1 MKSLPIFLDLKGRTA
16 LLVGGGAAALPK
28 ARLLYAVGAKL
39 RIVAEA
45 PEAAFRAW
53 AEERRIALAERRF
66 QDDDLDGA
74 RVAIAAASDQE
85 NRAVAEA
92 AVARQLPVNVV
103 DQPELSSFLMPA
115 IIDREDV
122 VVAIS
127 THGSAPVLARRLR
140 RSIEALLPAGL
151 GRLAAFARRHRSA
164 LAAAVTDP
172 RARRRFWEG
181 FFDGAIA
188 RDLLAGR
195 TEGVPARMLA
205 EINATGRRSVHR
217 GRVALVGAGPGDP
230 ELLTLKALR
239 LLQDADVIVHD
250 KLVGP
255 EVLGYA
261 RRDAERIYVGKAA
274 GHHHRSQAE
283 INGILLREA
292 RAGKRVVRL
301 KGGDPFVFGR
311 GGEELEHL
319 TQHGIEV
326 ELVPGITAA
335 TGCAAVAGI
344 PLTHRDHASAVTFLS
359 GQGKSEGGKA
369 NEDKTGEPDLDWASL
384 ARSRHTLAV
393 YMGVASSETLSEK
406 LIAHGLDPAT
416 PVAVVERGSLPGER
430 CVFGTL
436 AGLAE
441 LIAAE
446 EVRAPALI
454 VIGEVVGLAAGKRQ
468 PRPLAAP
475 LAAAE

>member
-1 MKSLPIFLDLKGRTA
+1 MKTLPIFLDLQGRRA

-28 ARLLYAVGAKL
+28 ARLLLAAGAELHVVASNTDAEL
-39 RIVAEA
+39 RRWADEGRITLSTRAFKASDLEGVRLAIASASEAENQ
-45 PEAAFRAW
+45 
-53 AEERRIALAERRF
+53 ALAE
-66 QDDDLDGA
+66 
-74 RVAIAAASDQE
+74 AAA
-85 NRAVAEA
+85 
-92 AVARQLPVNVV
+92 ARRIPVNVV
-103 DQPELSSFLMPA
+103 DRPELSSFLMPA
-115 IIDREDV
+115 IVDRDDV

-140 RSIEALLPAGL
+140 RTVEALLPARL
-151 GRLAAFARRHRSA
+151 GQLAAFARRYRGA
-164 LAAAVTDP
+164 LAAAVTDGV
-172 RARRRFWEG
+172 ARRRFWES

-188 RDLLAGR
+188 RDILSGR
-195 TEGVPARMLA
+195 SEDSPARMLA
-205 EINATGRRSVHR
+205 EINAPGWAHAPR

-255 EVLGYA
+255 EVLDYA
-261 RRDAERIYVGKAA
+261 RRDAERIYVGKAPGRHSHA
-274 GHHHRSQAE
+274 QEE
-283 INGILLREA
+283 INEILLREA

-311 GGEELEHL
+311 GGEELEEL
-319 TQHGIEV
+319 TAQGIEV
-326 ELVPGITAA
+326 EVVPGITAA

-359 GQGKSEGGKA
+359 GQGKAGSE
-369 NEDKTGEPDLDWASL
+369 TGEPDIDWAGL

-393 YMGVASSETLSEK
+393 YMGVASSETLSSR
-406 LIAHGLDPAT
+406 LIEHGLDPAT

-430 CVFGTL
+430 RVFGRL
-436 AGLAE
+436 DGLAA

-446 EVRAPALI
+446 GIRAPALI
-454 VIGEVVGLAAGKRQ
+454 VIGEVVRLAAEAEA
-468 PRPLAAP
+468 PAALP

>member
-1 MKSLPIFLDLKGRTA
+1 MKTLPIFLDLQGQRS
-16 LLVGGGAAALPK
+16 LLVGGGATALPK
-28 ARLLYAVGAKL
+28 ARLLLAAGADLHVVARDADAEL
-39 RIVAEA
+39 RGWAGEGRIHLSERS
-45 PEAAFRAW
+45 FRAS
-53 AEERRIALAERRF
+53 
-66 QDDDLDGA
+66 DLEGV
-74 RVAIAAASDQE
+74 RLAIAAASEPE
-85 NRAVAEA
+85 NLALAEA
-92 AVARQLPVNVV
+92 AAARQIPVNVV
-103 DQPELSSFLMPA
+103 DRPELSNFLMPA
-115 IIDREDV
+115 IVDRDDV

-140 RSIEALLPAGL
+140 RTIEALLPVRL
-151 GRLAAFARRHRSA
+151 GRLAAFARRYRGA
-164 LAAAVTDP
+164 LAAAVTGGV
-172 RARRRFWEG
+172 ARRRFWES

-188 RDLLAGR
+188 KDILSGR
-195 TEGVPARMLA
+195 GEDAPARMLA
-205 EINATGRRSVHR
+205 EINAPSWAHAPR

-255 EVLGYA
+255 EVLDYA
-261 RRDAERIYVGKAA
+261 RRDAERIYVGKAP
-274 GHHHRSQAE
+274 GRHSHTQEE
-283 INGILLREA
+283 INEILLREA
-292 RAGKRVVRL
+292 RAGKRVLRL

-311 GGEELEHL
+311 GGEELEEL
-319 TQHGIEV
+319 TAQGIEV
-326 ELVPGITAA
+326 EVVPGITAA

-359 GQGKSEGGKA
+359 GQGKAGSE
-369 NEDKTGEPDLDWASL
+369 TGEPDLDWAGL

-393 YMGVASSETLSEK
+393 YMGVASSETLSSR

-430 CVFGTL
+430 RVFGRL
-436 AGLAE
+436 DGLAE

-446 EVRAPALI
+446 GICAPALI
-454 VIGEVVGLAAGKRQ
+454 VIGEVVRLAAEAET
-468 PRPLAAP
+468 PAALP